1 MRIACLQFAPQVGD
15 VDNNLNRADAILSR
29 VDPEALD
36 LLVLP
41 ELAFSGYNFKSL
53 GDISQ
58 FLEPSVAGISSLW
71 TRTTALKYDCTV
83 ITGYPEKVDPTFKWP
98 TNPEYY
104 NAAIIVNGEGETVAN
119 YRKTH
124 LYYTDETWALEG
136 PAGFFG
142 ERLDGLGRTAIGIC
156 MDLNPYKFEAPW
168 DKFEFAQH
176 VLDCG
181 ARLVVISMAWIT
193 NDDPRQ
199 FSRMPQEPDM
209 NTLLYWVSRLEPIIR
224 AESTE
229 EVIVV
234 FANRTG
240 MEGEVTYAG
249 TSAVIGIKS
258 GEVRVYGILGRGD
271 KELLVV
277 DTDAAPYAK
286 LVYRP
291 GEDNPEG
298 DAGEPEENDHR
309 KDYENHRSQHPQ
321 GGRESEDPS
330 SSGHQGS
337 QGESD
342 AAQGKNPS
350 AKYSRNTLFNQP
362 RSDPSMRH
370 GLESSDTH
378 TLTAPSPTPHS
389 VRPRLAVSTNHP
401 NSQRYLNGPSPA
413 SYSAKVSCGP
423 FQILGG
429 EVSFH
434 GSNINAELSPWA
446 ASESRF
452 SESPFDSS
460 RLCWASTPFSPAE
473 VPDSRWTSPDE
484 ADDLI
489 FPESSLLA
497 NQENRYSIR
506 SDVSVWNNQP
516 GRPPSIANHMINR
529 STPPHET
536 SLGRIRYDAP
546 ERTSP
551 MNDLTDASRQESRP
565 IHPYSVGSRHRNRSR
580 GHERS
585 RSDVAGENEL
595 GVVCQ
600 RLEDMA
606 TFADVSQQQHFS
618 FNGNRD
624 RSNSTSGHQVS
635 RSRSKGRS
643 RRPMPMLQDHG
654 YDSSQMTASIP
665 IALSPHP
672 ANSADSRD
680 SSNTSRQR
688 RPNPVLQDPPILRP
702 VSSGRIRQ
710 RSSSKGRIG
719 DRPPSQSAFMQREI
733 RSNTPAKL
741 VDRGTSRGRRREDR
755 PATDQK
761 AATPGSR
768 ERRNGANNSR
778 GRHPEPVDLSQFT
791 LIEEY
796 TAPNC
801 PVHGSR
807 SRSRTGQQKHQPG
820 NNRPATTTP
829 ARPPAQPERVGRRS
843 TQNTPRPASGKDA
856 PEVATRPPKPQ
867 VSPKLDAK
875 SPKTSK
881 TSTPAA
887 TRSKLRNTGHKS
899 SDIVKTVVPE
909 PLNLK
914 APQGPKTPK
923 AMVLVS
929 DGKIDPLELMA
940 SLRCVERSLAKSIN
954 RPRSAI
960 W

>member
-1 MRIACLQFAPQVGD
+1 MGSGRAGRILWRETGWSGTYCYRNLHGPQV
-15 VDNNLNRADAILSR
+15 RAIAARLRLLPNFRLSCSNVHR
-29 VDPEALD
+29 
-36 LLVLP
+36 
-41 ELAFSGYNFKSL
+41 S
-53 GDISQ
+53 
-58 FLEPSVAGISSLW
+58 
-71 TRTTALKYDCTV
+71 
-83 ITGYPEKVDPTFKWP
+83 
-98 TNPEYY
+98 
-104 NAAIIVNGEGETVAN
+104 
-119 YRKTH
+119 
-124 LYYTDETWALEG
+124 
-136 PAGFFG
+136 
-142 ERLDGLGRTAIGIC
+142 
-156 MDLNPYKFEAPW
+156 PYKFEAPW

-249 TSAVIGIKS
+249 TSAVIGIES

-291 GEDNPEG
+291 GENDPEVE
-298 DAGEPEENDHR
+298 AGEPEENDHR
-309 KDYENHRSQHPQ
+309 KDYENYRSQHPQ
-321 GGRESEDPS
+321 GRKESEDPP
-330 SSGHQGS
+330 SSGRQRF
-337 QGESD
+337 QGESE
-342 AAQGKNPS
+342 AAQGKNLS
-350 AKYSRNTLFNQP
+350 AEYSRNTSFSQP
-362 RSDPSMRH
+362 RSDPAARH
-370 GLESSDTH
+370 GLEGSDIH
-378 TLTAPSPTPHS
+378 TPTAPSPTPHS
-389 VRPRLAVSTNHP
+389 LRPRLMVSTNHP

-413 SYSAKVSCGP
+413 SYSANASSGP
-423 FQILGG
+423 FKILGG

-434 GSNINAELSPWA
+434 GSNVNAELSPWA
-446 ASESRF
+446 ASES
-452 SESPFDSS
+452 PFESS
-460 RLCWASTPFSPAE
+460 RVCWPSALFPPAE
-473 VPDSRWTSPDE
+473 VPDSRWACPDE
-484 ADDLI
+484 EDDLI
-489 FPESSLLA
+489 ASEGSALA

-529 STPPHET
+529 STSPHET
-536 SLGRIRYDAP
+536 SLGRIRPDAP
-546 ERTSP
+546 ERISP
-551 MNDLTDASRQESRP
+551 MNNLADASRQECLP
-565 IHPYSVGSRHRNRSR
+565 IHPYSLESRHRNRSR

-585 RSDVAGENEL
+585 RSDVVGKNEL

-600 RLEDMA
+600 RRQDMA
-606 TFADVSQQQHFS
+606 MFADVSQQQHFS

-624 RSNSTSGHQVS
+624 RSKSTSGHQAS
-635 RSRSKGRS
+635 RSQSKSRSKSRS
-643 RRPMPMLQDHG
+643 RRPIPMLQDHG
-654 YDSSQMTASIP
+654 YDRSKMTASIP
-665 IALSPHP
+665 IALSPDP

-688 RPNPVLQDPPILRP
+688 RPNPAPQDPPILRP

-719 DRPPSQSAFMQREI
+719 DQPSSRNAFMQREI

-755 PATDQK
+755 PATDQQ

-768 ERRNGANNSR
+768 ERRNSANNSR
-778 GRHPEPVDLSQFT
+778 NRHPETVDLSQFA

-807 SRSRTGQQKHQPG
+807 SRSRTGQQSHQPG

-843 TQNTPRPASGKDA
+843 TQNTPRPASRKDA

-875 SPKTSK
+875 NPKTLK
-881 TSTPAA
+881 TSSSAA
-887 TRSKLRNTGHKS
+887 TRSKIRDTGHKS
-899 SDIVKTVVPE
+899 SDVVKTMVPE

>member
-58 FLEPSVAGISSLW
+58 FLEPSVSGISSLW
-71 TRTTALKYDCTV
+71 ARTTALKYDCTV
-83 ITGYPEKVDPTFKWP
+83 IAGYPEKVDPTFKWP

-142 ERLDGLGRTAIGIC
+142 ERLDGLGPTAIGIC

-249 TSAVIGIKS
+249 TSAVIGIES

-291 GEDNPEG
+291 GENDPEVE
-298 DAGEPEENDHR
+298 AGEPEENDHR
-309 KDYENHRSQHPQ
+309 ADYENYRSQHPQ
-321 GGRESEDPS
+321 GRKESEDPP
-330 SSGHQGS
+330 SSGRQRF

-342 AAQGKNPS
+342 ATQGKNMS
-350 AKYSRNTLFNQP
+350 AEYSRNTSFSQP
-362 RSDPSMRH
+362 RSDPAARH
-370 GLESSDTH
+370 GLEGSDIH
-378 TLTAPSPTPHS
+378 TPTAPSPTPHS
-389 VRPRLAVSTNHP
+389 LRPRLMVSTNHP

-413 SYSAKVSCGP
+413 SYSANASSGP
-423 FQILGG
+423 FKILGG
-429 EVSFH
+429 EASFH
-434 GSNINAELSPWA
+434 GSNVNAELSPWA
-446 ASESRF
+446 ASES
-452 SESPFDSS
+452 PFESS
-460 RLCWASTPFSPAE
+460 RVCWPSALFSPAE
-473 VPDSRWTSPDE
+473 VPDSRWTFPDE
-484 ADDLI
+484 EDEVIAS
-489 FPESSLLA
+489 EGSALA

-529 STPPHET
+529 STSPHET
-536 SLGRIRYDAP
+536 SLVRIRPDAP
-546 ERTSP
+546 ERISP
-551 MNDLTDASRQESRP
+551 MNNLADASRQECLP
-565 IHPYSVGSRHRNRSR
+565 MHPYSLESRHRNRSR

-585 RSDVAGENEL
+585 RSDVVGKNEL

-600 RLEDMA
+600 RRQDMA
-606 TFADVSQQQHFS
+606 MFADVSQQQHFS

-624 RSNSTSGHQVS
+624 RSKSTSGHQVS
-635 RSRSKGRS
+635 RSRSKSRSKSRS
-643 RRPMPMLQDHG
+643 RRPIPMLQDHG
-654 YDSSQMTASIP
+654 YDRSKMTASIP
-665 IALSPHP
+665 IALSPDP

-688 RPNPVLQDPPILRP
+688 RSNPTPQDPPILRP

-719 DRPPSQSAFMQREI
+719 DQPSSRNAFMQREI

-755 PATDQK
+755 PATDQQ

-768 ERRNGANNSR
+768 ERRNSANNSR
-778 GRHPEPVDLSQFT
+778 NRHPETVDLSQFA

-807 SRSRTGQQKHQPG
+807 SRSRTGQQSHQPG
-820 NNRPATTTP
+820 HNRPATTTP

-843 TQNTPRPASGKDA
+843 TQNTPRPASRKDA
-856 PEVATRPPKPQ
+856 AEVATRSPRPQ

-875 SPKTSK
+875 NSKTLKTS
-881 TSTPAA
+881 SSAA
-887 TRSKLRNTGHKS
+887 TGSRIRDTGHKS
-899 SDIVKTVVPE
+899 SDVVKTMVPE